1 MNTGNHTL
9 DTAEYKE
16 YIPKEF
22 DNEKYAIKTLIN
34 DIPYAEETDG
44 FTQEMITEQRRAL
57 VKDALSLGL

>member
-44 FTQEMITEQRRAL
+44 FT
-57 VKDALSLGL
+57 